1 MKLLPALMFMSFVS
15 ALSAQQVLPLYPD
28 TIPNS
33 IPGPDQ
39 ETTEIKPDGVLVI
52 HQISKPSIA
61 VFLPPKRKAT
71 GTAVVIFPGGG
82 YSVNA
87 YQHEGIDV
95 AKQLVKMGIAAFV
108 VKYRIPEAATM
119 PEPSIGPLQDAQQ
132 AIKRVRE
139 NAKSWGIDPN
149 RVGVLGFSAG
159 GHLAASAGTHFEEM
173 RIPNPEKTS
182 VRPDFMVLIYP
193 VISFMPGVG
202 HMGSSDRLIGPNPSE
217 ALQKAWSNELLVTA
231 QTPPTFLVHATDDGA
246 VSPTNSILFY
256 EALRKNRVPAELH
269 LYQRGGHG
277 FGLYIKGS
285 KARWMEAFRDWIA
298 LLDF

>member
-1 MKLLPALMFMSFVS
+1 MKLLPALMFFSFLS
-15 ALSAQQVLPLYPD
+15 TLSAQQPRPLYPD
-28 TIPNS
+28 TIPNA
-33 IPGPDQ
+33 IPGPNR
-39 ETTEIKPDGVLVI
+39 ETTEIIPDGVLVI
-52 HQISKPSIA
+52 HNISKPTIA
-61 VFLPPKRKAT
+61 VYLPPFRKAN
-71 GTAVVIFPGGG
+71 GTAVIIFPGGG

-108 VKYRIPEAATM
+108 VKYRIPDAATM
-119 PEPSIGPLQDAQQ
+119 PNPTIGPLQDAQQ
-132 AIKRVRE
+132 AIKMVRE
-139 NAKSWGIDPN
+139 NAKAWGIYPN

-159 GHLAASAGTHFEEM
+159 GHLAASAGTHFEQVL
-173 RIPNPEKTS
+173 IPNPENTS

-202 HMGSSDRLIGPNPSE
+202 HTGSSDRLIGPNPTE
-217 ALQKAWSNELLVTA
+217 AQQKAWSNELLVTA
-231 QTPPTFLVHATDDGA
+231 QTPPTFLVHATDDGG

-256 EALRKNRVPAELH
+256 EALRKNKVSAEMH

-285 KARWMEAFRDWIA
+285 KVRWMDAFRDWIA
-298 LLDF
+298 P

>member
-1 MKLLPALMFMSFVS
+1 MFFSFLS
-15 ALSAQQVLPLYPD
+15 AVSAQQIRPLYPD
-28 TIPNS
+28 TIPNA
-33 IPGPDQ
+33 IPGPDR

-52 HQISKPSIA
+52 HNISKPTIA
-61 VFLPPKRKAT
+61 VYLPPIRKAN
-71 GTAVVIFPGGG
+71 GTAVIIFPGGG

-108 VKYRIPEAATM
+108 VKYRIPDAATM
-119 PEPSIGPLQDAQQ
+119 PNPTIGPLQDAQQ
-132 AIKRVRE
+132 AIKMVRE
-139 NAKSWGIDPN
+139 NAKAWGIYPN

-159 GHLAASAGTHFEEM
+159 GHLAASAGTHFQEVL
-173 RIPNPEKTS
+173 IPNPENTS

-202 HMGSSDRLIGPNPSE
+202 HTGSSDRLIGPNPTE
-217 ALQKAWSNELLVTA
+217 AQQKAWSNELLVTA
-231 QTPPTFLVHATDDGA
+231 QTPPTFLVHATDDGG

-256 EALRKNRVPAELH
+256 EALRKNKVSAEMH

-285 KARWMEAFRDWIA
+285 KVRWMNAFRDWIA
-298 LLDF
+298 PTD